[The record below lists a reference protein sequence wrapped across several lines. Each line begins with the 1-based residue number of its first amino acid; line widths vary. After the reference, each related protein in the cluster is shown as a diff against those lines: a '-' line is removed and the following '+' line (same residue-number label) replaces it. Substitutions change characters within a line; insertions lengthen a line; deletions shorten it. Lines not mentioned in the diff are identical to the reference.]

1 MSNQKIQK
9 CMDLQT
15 HPHAINKLLTATYL
29 PMSVNEEISRDN
41 NKQRSL
47 DYATPSKSRS
57 LTPNTPSAVKTSPVA
72 PVIYPP

>member
-1 MSNQKIQK
+1 
-9 CMDLQT
+9 MDLQT

-47 DYATPSKSRS
+47 DLLLHQNPDHLPPTPHLR
-57 LTPNTPSAVKTSPVA
+57 
-72 PVIYPP
+72 